1 MQTLCWS
8 QYIYIYIYMTLNR
21 IVDFINVT
29 KINHLNMIIMLF
41 FMVWHYWAKGLT
53 SSPPTHL
60 LAALGPIYTRS
71 QGPKKLELTLSIF
84 GLLIGP
90 KLLVNGSNIGPKDC
104 KIGSPNS
111 MVSFFL
117 IQPWGPIQGHK
128 VQHLLVN
135 LGQIENIFLLC
146 QTWLLV

>member
-8 QYIYIYIYMTLNR
+8 QYIYIYMTLNR

-60 LAALGPIYTRS
+60 LCCFRPDLHSESGPQKVGANFEHFWLVDWS
-71 QGPKKLELTLSIF
+71 QVISKWLEHWPQGLQNWLPKFHGIL
-84 GLLIGP
+84 
-90 KLLVNGSNIGPKDC
+90 
-104 KIGSPNS
+104 
-111 MVSFFL
+111 FF